1 MKNNYTLNSLKRVCK
16 QKIEIYEKLTEKS
29 SLLVLIDYFSIFK
42 ALIILFLLFACM
54 NYVPNQNGKVLA
66 ETLAG
71 FNSDAVKTTFMRLCY
86 SKMTLPLLQVFQK
99 SFPIP
104 LSLCHTQYIT
114 NGSVN
119 VTFKLVGCHFRA
131 LGLV

>member
-1 MKNNYTLNSLKRVCK
+1 MKNNYTFNSLKRVCK

-29 SLLVLIDYFSIFK
+29 SLLGLIDYFRIFK
-42 ALIILFLLFACM
+42 AFRILFLLFACM
-54 NYVPNQNGKVLA
+54 NYLPNQHGEVLA

-71 FNSDAVKTTFMRLCY
+71 FNSDAVKTFIPLCY

-99 SFPIP
+99 SLPIP